1 MHSVDRLRQARVAQ
15 GGEGRRMEVV
25 TPTEVHGPFDEQR
38 AYGKAIELQ
47 LAGVPVQVWP
57 VARG

>member
-1 MHSVDRLRQARVAQ
+1 M
-15 GGEGRRMEVV
+15 
-25 TPTEVHGPFDEQR
+25 TPTEVLGPFDEQR